1 MRTFEYDMFA
11 SRLHSVVNNQNRD
24 TINLNC
30 VFYSYI
36 KKNINYGLVII
47 LRLGFCH

>member
-24 TINLNC
+24 TFNLNC
-30 VFYSYI
+30 VFT
-36 KKNINYGLVII
+36 VILEKI
-47 LRLGFCH
+47 SITV